1 MLFRPLKKVWV
12 VSLDKPPRPSE
23 MIADGK
29 NSDGIVEET
38 TRTTVTLRLATE
50 MKAEACLT
58 VLLLLTFPSGR
69 EGQGKGRS
77 YSQKMFRDI
86 DPYNIKKDLSLS
98 LASPFKKELAF
109 MCSSCSISEFISAF
123 RWRPYSSW
131 AVLCCLV

>member
-1 MLFRPLKKVWV
+1 MGSWSMCGIQMIYWVPLDTPPPAHPVTVNGKHNHFTSLEEYEFFRPLKKVWV

-58 VLLLLTFPSGR
+58 VLLLLILSHQEEKAR
-69 EGQGKGRS
+69 EKGVS
-77 YSQKMFRDI
+77 YSE
-86 DPYNIKKDLSLS
+86 NVG
-98 LASPFKKELAF
+98 ET
-109 MCSSCSISEFISAF
+109 
-123 RWRPYSSW
+123 
-131 AVLCCLV
+131 